1 MRLENERTGEYRDIP
16 TGFSFTTLFFGP
28 FPMLFRGEIGY
39 FFLVGILAI
48 LTGWLSSIFFAFVIN
63 GMCKR
68 KLLEKG
74 FRVPRSG
81 QGSPGA
87 QASDDSTS
95 NRTGTMVAL
104 AYVAVVLVMVMVAY
118 HGVNKEKNTKKQT
131 QQVVA
136 QQVAVQ
142 QVVVPIPERKP
153 VTLN

>member
-28 FPMLFRGEIGY
+28 LPMLFRGEIGY

-68 KLLEKG
+68 KLLERG
-74 FRVPRSG
+74 FRVP
-81 QGSPGA
+81 GA
-87 QASDDSTS
+87 PVSDGSTS
-95 NRTGTMVAL
+95 NSVKIPTGAVVYA
-104 AYVAVVLVMVMVAY
+104 AYVAVVLLVGALAS
-118 HGVNKEKNTKKQT
+118 HGMETKEKNTQKQ
-131 QQVVA
+131 A

-142 QVVVPIPERKP
+142 QVVALKNSIPVPGRKP
-153 VTLN
+153 VLVQR